1 MSDRLEEKNPISRR
15 KFIQISGAL
24 TAGSTLSAGLM
35 PNRVFAGFQEEKQP
49 KIKKFKTLGRTG
61 FQASDVSMGGT
72 RVREANI
79 FRYAYDCGV
88 NYFDVAEGYH
98 NGDAE
103 RELGKALKHME
114 RKKVFITTKLHLDP
128 DESEE
133 SILNRFRECLK
144 RLDTNYIDALYM
156 HSVKKVSLLDKPEF
170 HSAIAK
176 LKADGKLRFNGLSSH
191 GPRRDS
197 EDSMEKV
204 MLAAAEDG
212 RFDLML
218 FIYNFMNRESGDKI
232 LKACKENNVGATAMK
247 TSPGVLKV
255 DDYNS
260 DQPTEEQESRLR
272 RYRRRYDSQE
282 EIDQKMKEWINNQKE
297 TMKKI
302 QPFVDK
308 YGVKTEEQLRIN
320 SIRWILQNPDMHT
333 VCVSFKDFDF
343 IDKLIP
349 FSGEKLDEQSTGF
362 LNNFKDIYN
371 NQYCR
376 HGCTDCISTCPELVP
391 VSTIMRYA
399 YYYEHQGREKEAIQ
413 KYQKLSDMNVSK
425 CNDCTAPCLNSCQHH
440 IDIPRQLS
448 KAHQMLT
455 LA

>member
-1 MSDRLEEKNPISRR
+1 MSDRIEEKNPISRR
-15 KFIQISGAL
+15 KFIQIGGAL

-35 PNRVFAGFQEEKQP
+35 PNRVFAGSQEEKQP
-49 KIKKFKTLGRTG
+49 KISKFKTLGRTG

-79 FRYAYDCGV
+79 YRYAYDCGV

-103 RELGKALKHME
+103 RDLGKALKHME

-144 RLDTNYIDALYM
+144 RLDTDYVDALYL
-156 HSVKKVSLLDKPEF
+156 HSVKRVSLLDKPEF

-176 LKADGKLRFNGLSSH
+176 FKADGKLRFSGLSSH

-218 FIYNFMNRESGDKI
+218 FIYNFMNRGSGDKI

-247 TSPGVLKV
+247 TSPGVL
-255 DDYNS
+255 NLPGRS
-260 DQPTEEQESRLR
+260 
-272 RYRRRYDSQE
+272 
-282 EIDQKMKEWINNQKE
+282 
-297 TMKKI
+297 
-302 QPFVDK
+302 
-308 YGVKTEEQLRIN
+308 
-320 SIRWILQNPDMHT
+320 
-333 VCVSFKDFDF
+333 
-343 IDKLIP
+343 LI
-349 FSGEKLDEQSTGF
+349 E
-362 LNNFKDIYN
+362 
-371 NQYCR
+371 R
-376 HGCTDCISTCPELVP
+376 
-391 VSTIMRYA
+391 
-399 YYYEHQGREKEAIQ
+399 
-413 KYQKLSDMNVSK
+413 
-425 CNDCTAPCLNSCQHH
+425 
-440 IDIPRQLS
+440 
-448 KAHQMLT
+448 
-455 LA
+455 